1 MYRDFL
7 ILEKSL
13 IMKLL
18 LIMLVLIFF
27 CYSSEFVTDE
37 IIEKVEQKY
46 GLFAERRFISLRKLI
61 LELQSTDDMKKLE
74 KVNDFFNDISYSS
87 DKNTYGV
94 TDYWA
99 TPFEFLAH
107 GEGDCEDYAI
117 AKYFLLKHLG
127 IPANKMLITYV
138 NVNGFNQAHMVLT
151 YFDNPNS
158 EPYILDNFKTELLSA
173 SKRTDLKPIYYF
185 NPEILKDGMQTSA
198 HKKWDQL
205 IKNIMENKI

>member
-1 MYRDFL
+1 
-7 ILEKSL
+7 
-13 IMKLL
+13 MKLL
-18 LIMLVLIFF
+18 FITFIFVF
-27 CYSSEFVTDE
+27 FSYSSEFVTDE
-37 IIEKVEQKY
+37 IIKKVDEKY
-46 GLFAERRFISLRKLI
+46 GLFAEKRFESLRQLI
-61 LELQSTDDMKKLE
+61 LGLQGANDMKKLE
-74 KVNDFFNDISYSS
+74 EVNNFFNNVSYSS
-87 DKNTYGV
+87 DKDTYGI

-117 AKYFLLKHLG
+117 AKYFSLIHLG
-127 IPANKMLITYV
+127 IPANKMFITYV
-138 NVNGFNQAHMVLT
+138 NVEGYSQAHMVLT
-151 YFDNPNS
+151 FFDNPNA